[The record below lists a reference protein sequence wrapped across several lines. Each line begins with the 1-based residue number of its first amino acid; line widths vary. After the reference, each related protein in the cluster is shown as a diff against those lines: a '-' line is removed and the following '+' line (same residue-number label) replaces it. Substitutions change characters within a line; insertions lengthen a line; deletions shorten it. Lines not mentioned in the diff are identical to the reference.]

1 MATVGGNLLQRT
13 RGSYF
18 TDVTKPCN
26 KRAPGSGCPAIDGDH
41 RNLAILGH
49 SPSCVATNPSDMA
62 VALAAFDAL
71 VHVIGPTHP
80 GGDRTVAM
88 PGLHRVPGDEPQRD
102 TVLEP
107 GELITAVELPALAL
121 AANSRYRKVRDR
133 ASYAFAVTSVA
144 VALEVAGGAVAD
156 CRIAFG
162 GLAPV
167 PWRALRAEDAL
178 RGAPATAASFAAA
191 ADAELAAAQPL
202 RDNAFKV
209 KLARNLLTATL
220 SELA

>member
-1 MATVGGNLLQRT
+1 
-13 RGSYF
+13 
-18 TDVTKPCN
+18 
-26 KRAPGSGCPAIDGDH
+26 
-41 RNLAILGH
+41 
-49 SPSCVATNPSDMA
+49 
-62 VALAAFDAL
+62 
-71 VHVIGPTHP
+71 
-80 GGDRTVAM
+80 M

-144 VALEVAGGAVAD
+144 VALEVADGTVAD

-167 PWRALRAEDAL
+167 PWRALRAEDIL
-178 RGAPATAASFAAA
+178 RGAPATAESFAAA

-202 RDNAFKV
+202 RDNAFKL